1 MAKWA
6 FLIVALCGLVGCQ
19 SDQTSENLPQP
30 NFNGPIAKPAPI
42 VVRPAPVVP
51 PPAPIK
57 PAPRPPQVAAAVPR
71 EWIPNSGAK
80 RDWYWIVIHHSA
92 TPSGSEKDFDR
103 EHKEKGWDECGYHFV
118 IGNGTNSGNGQ
129 IEVGPR
135 WPKQKYGAHAKTADN
150 RFNEHGIG
158 ICLVGNFDVDRPTAA
173 QMASLNKLVKYLMV
187 TYNIPATRV
196 LGHRDTKPTDCPG
209 RNFNVA
215 LVRRAVQQQLAESD
229 DPSVLESLIQTA
241 DLDAIDTDYTGLP
254 TDPVTASAELLQDVS
269 EPVSR

>member
-1 MAKWA
+1 MAKWS
-6 FLIVALCGLVGCQ
+6 FLIVAIAALAMGCQ
-19 SDQTSENLPQP
+19 SQQTVENLPQP
-30 NFNGPIAKPAPI
+30 NFNGPNIAAAPI
-42 VVRPAPVVP
+42 VIPRATPLAPPTVAKAPTPAPQ
-51 PPAPIK
+51 K
-57 PAPRPPQVAAAVPR
+57 WTGSVPR
-71 EWIPNSGAK
+71 EWLVASNVPK

-92 TPSGSEKDFDR
+92 TPSGSERDFDR

-135 WPKQKYGAHAKTADN
+135 WPKQKYGAHAKTPDN

-173 QMASLNKLVKYLMV
+173 QMASLTKLVKYLMV

-215 LVRRAVQQQLAESD
+215 VVRRNVQQQIADADSIQLEYDPTELAPA
-229 DPSVLESLIQTA
+229 PSE
-241 DLDAIDTDYTGLP
+241 
-254 TDPVTASAELLQDVS
+254 PVTASAELLRDTADAAQ
-269 EPVSR
+269 

>member
-1 MAKWA
+1 
-6 FLIVALCGLVGCQ
+6 
-19 SDQTSENLPQP
+19 
-30 NFNGPIAKPAPI
+30 
-42 VVRPAPVVP
+42 
-51 PPAPIK
+51 
-57 PAPRPPQVAAAVPR
+57 VPR
-71 EWIPNSGAK
+71 EWIPNPGAK

-129 IEVGPR
+129 IEIGPR
-135 WPKQKYGAHAKTADN
+135 WPKQKYGAHAKTPDN

-158 ICLVGNFDVDRPTAA
+158 ICLVGNFDVDRPTTA
-173 QMASLNKLVKYLMV
+173 QMASLTKLVKYLMV

-215 LVRRAVQQQLAESD
+215 IVRRAVQQQLAESGD
-229 DPSVLESLIQTA
+229 TSLIETA
-241 DLDAIDTDYTGLP
+241 DMDTIDTDYTDVP